1 LILLTILVEKYF
13 FPLFY
18 YFRSGYFSSVYLPA
32 KPGFAHFQMVYNFIA
47 IEGNIGA
54 GKTSLATRISQEY
67 NGKLIL
73 EQFEDNAFLPK
84 FYENEAKYAFPLEL
98 SFLASRYQQ
107 LKDQLTHQDLFKSFT
122 IADYFIHKSMIFAG
136 KTLEG
141 DELALYTRL
150 FKIIEASLPKP
161 DLLVYLY
168 LNLDHLKA
176 NIEKRGRAYEQ
187 NINYEY
193 LEKIQSGYIEFL
205 RQQPNMRILIVDTNR
220 LDFVNK
226 EEDYRKMVG
235 LFGAEYPPG
244 ITRVE
249 G

>member
-1 LILLTILVEKYF
+1 MK
-13 FPLFY
+13 
-18 YFRSGYFSSVYLPA
+18 
-32 KPGFAHFQMVYNFIA
+32 YNFIA

-54 GKTSLATRISQEY
+54 GKTSLATRISQEF

-84 FYENEAKYAFPLEL
+84 FYENHAKYAFPLEL

-168 LNLDHLKA
+168 LNIPHLKS
-176 NIEKRGRAYEQ
+176 NILRRGRSYEQ
-187 NINYEY
+187 NIDFDY
-193 LEKIQSGYIEFL
+193 LEKIQTGYIDFL
-205 RQQPNMRILIVDTNR
+205 RQQQNMRILIIDTNR
-220 LDFVNK
+220 MDFVNK
-226 EEDYRKMVG
+226 KDDYEKMVSLIG
-235 LFGAEYPPG
+235 SEHEVG
-244 ITRVE
+244 ITRVQA
-249 G
+249 